1 MFASP
6 FEAEEKRFKRN
17 KTGISVTV
25 TVVLHALIILALLF
39 SVLHTP
45 DPPFEDNAGGMSVNF
60 GFDEVGSGETQPF
73 SYNPGPMENSAAA
86 ANASPTESTP
96 EEVLSQ
102 DIEESDVVA
111 PKVEDK
117 PKPKVNNDA
126 VFKPNPKPVTTTNT
140 TKSNSTTTNTTPT
153 SPQADPNAIFT
164 KGAFGKPNNSTG
176 DGTGGGKGDQGK
188 PDGDPNSKSYL
199 GDGGSGSGSGGG
211 KGDLNGGFSLKGR
224 KKIALPNP
232 TACNSRG
239 TVVIAIK
246 VDRNGKVVE
255 AKFRLQGSTVSD
267 ECNVQN
273 ALQAAR
279 LATFNVD
286 ENAEEIQVGT
296 ITYINRIQ

>member
-6 FEAEEKRFKRN
+6 FEAEEKRFRRN
-17 KTGISVTV
+17 KTSISVTV

-39 SVLHTP
+39 SILQTP
-45 DPPFEDNAGGMSVNF
+45 NPPFEDNAGGMAVNF
-60 GFDEVGSGETQPF
+60 GFDEMGSGETQPF
-73 SYNPGPMENSAAA
+73 SYNPGPMENTAPAASAAQ
-86 ANASPTESTP
+86 NRSSP
-96 EEVLSQ
+96 EEMLAQ
-102 DIEESDVVA
+102 DVEESEVVA
-111 PKVEDK
+111 PKADEK

-126 VFKPNPKPVTTTNT
+126 VFKPNPKPIATTNT
-140 TKSNSTTTNTTPT
+140 SKSNATTTNTTPPT
-153 SPQADPNAIFT
+153 PQADPNAIFT

-188 PDGDPNSKSYL
+188 PDGDPNSKNYL
-199 GDGGSGSGSGGG
+199 GDGGSGLGTGGG
-211 KGDLNGGFSLKGR
+211 KGDLNGGYSLNGR
-224 KKIALPNP
+224 KKVSLPNP

-239 TVVIAIK
+239 TVVITIK
-246 VDRNGKVVE
+246 VDRSGKVVE

-286 ENAEEIQVGT
+286 QNAEEIQVGT